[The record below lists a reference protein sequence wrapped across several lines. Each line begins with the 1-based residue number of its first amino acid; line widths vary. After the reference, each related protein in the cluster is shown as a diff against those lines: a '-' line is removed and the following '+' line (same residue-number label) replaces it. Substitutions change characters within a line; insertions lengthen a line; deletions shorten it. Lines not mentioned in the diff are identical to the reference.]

1 MMVAHI
7 GMAFGTRNP
16 ETKVAATQRSDFVI
30 ALGIS
35 RCGLGQVVPSKFNS
49 DLPNWLLC
57 LGIKDST
64 LICGGVSVVIP
75 ARHAALNRA
84 QQNRHRGNREVS

>member
-1 MMVAHI
+1 MAAHV
-7 GMAFGTRNP
+7 GMPFGPRNP
-16 ETKVAATQRSDFVI
+16 ETEVATTQGSDFVI

-35 RCGLGQVVPSKFNS
+35 RCGLGQMVPSKFNS

-57 LGIKDST
+57 LGINDST
-64 LICGGVSVVIP
+64 LICGGVSLVIP

-84 QQNRHRGNREVS
+84 QQHRYRGNRGVS